1 MSTIKYELIF
11 FVLTTKIFAMKK
23 RKEELL
29 KNKEKLPSKSIL
41 RSNDFVAKKDIDALV
56 ANLDPWKQDFL
67 TDWIASGSVST
78 ASLNFNAVDVAVALK
93 VDKKFNTA
101 YNKVRKILD
110 RVELMKLEEVSE
122 SNALAPKNMVER
134 LFRLKSLDRD
144 RYADRGK
151 NVGANVQVNIAFG
164 DGVSGYTRNSANSAK
179 IEKKNKFTEIVGKV
193 D

>member
-1 MSTIKYELIF
+1 MLDNNSPT
-11 FVLTTKIFAMKK
+11 
-23 RKEELL
+23 
-29 KNKEKLPSKSIL
+29 
-41 RSNDFVAKKDIDALV
+41 KKDFNIITAD
-56 ANLDPWKQDFL
+56 LDPWKQDFL
-67 TDWIASGSVST
+67 TDWLASGSVST

-93 VDKKFNTA
+93 VDKKFNKS
-101 YNKVRKILD
+101 YNQIRKILD

-164 DGVSGYTRNSANSAK
+164 DGVSGYTRRT
-179 IEKKNKFTEIVGKV
+179 EKKKEKININNNIKDIVNNI
-193 D
+193 

>member
-1 MSTIKYELIF
+1 MVKKKKISKIPEKKASKPILLDNNSST
-11 FVLTTKIFAMKK
+11 
-23 RKEELL
+23 
-29 KNKEKLPSKSIL
+29 
-41 RSNDFVAKKDIDALV
+41 KKDFNIITAD
-56 ANLDPWKQDFL
+56 LDPWKQDFL
-67 TDWIASGSVST
+67 TDWLASGSVST

-93 VDKKFNTA
+93 VDKKFNKS
-101 YNKVRKILD
+101 YNQIRKILD

-164 DGVSGYTRNSANSAK
+164 DGVSGYTRRT
-179 IEKKNKFTEIVGKV
+179 EKKKEKININNNIKDIVNNI
-193 D
+193 

>member
-1 MSTIKYELIF
+1 MVKKK
-11 FVLTTKIFAMKK
+11 KISKIPEKK
-23 RKEELL
+23 ASKPILL
-29 KNKEKLPSKSIL
+29 DNNTPT
-41 RSNDFVAKKDIDALV
+41 KKDFNIITAD
-56 ANLDPWKQDFL
+56 LDPWKQDFL
-67 TDWIASGSVST
+67 TDWLASGSVST

-93 VDKKFNTA
+93 VDKKFNKS
-101 YNKVRKILD
+101 YNQIRKILD

-164 DGVSGYTRNSANSAK
+164 DGVSGYTRRT
-179 IEKKNKFTEIVGKV
+179 EKKKEKININNNIKDIVNNI
-193 D
+193 

>member
-1 MSTIKYELIF
+1 MVKKKKISKIPEKKASKPIL
-11 FVLTTKIFAMKK
+11 LDNNSPPTK
-23 RKEELL
+23 
-29 KNKEKLPSKSIL
+29 
-41 RSNDFVAKKDIDALV
+41 DFNIITAD
-56 ANLDPWKQDFL
+56 LDPWKQDFL
-67 TDWIASGSVST
+67 TDWLASGSVST

-93 VDKKFNTA
+93 VDKKFNKS
-101 YNKVRKILD
+101 YNQIRKILD

-164 DGVSGYTRNSANSAK
+164 DGVSGYTRRT
-179 IEKKNKFTEIVGKV
+179 EKKKEKININNNIKDIVNNI
-193 D
+193 

>member
-1 MSTIKYELIF
+1 MVKKKKFS
-11 FVLTTKIFAMKK
+11 KIPEKK
-23 RKEELL
+23 ASKPILL
-29 KNKEKLPSKSIL
+29 DNNSPT
-41 RSNDFVAKKDIDALV
+41 KKDFNIITAD
-56 ANLDPWKQDFL
+56 LDPWKQDFL
-67 TDWIASGSVST
+67 TDWLASGSVST

-93 VDKKFNTA
+93 VDKKFNKS
-101 YNKVRKILD
+101 YNQIRKILD

-164 DGVSGYTRNSANSAK
+164 DGVSGYTRRT
-179 IEKKNKFTEIVGKV
+179 EKKKEKININNNIKDIVNNI
-193 D
+193 

>member
-1 MSTIKYELIF
+1 MVKKK
-11 FVLTTKIFAMKK
+11 KISKIPEKK
-23 RKEELL
+23 ASKPILL
-29 KNKEKLPSKSIL
+29 DNNSPT
-41 RSNDFVAKKDIDALV
+41 KKDFNIITAD
-56 ANLDPWKQDFL
+56 LDPWKQDFL
-67 TDWIASGSVST
+67 TDWLASGSVST

-93 VDKKFNTA
+93 VEKKFNKS
-101 YNKVRKILD
+101 YNQIRKILD

-164 DGVSGYTRNSANSAK
+164 DGVSGYTRRT
-179 IEKKNKFTEIVGKV
+179 EKKKEKININNNIKDIVNNI
-193 D
+193 

>member
-1 MSTIKYELIF
+1 MVKKK
-11 FVLTTKIFAMKK
+11 KISKIPEKK
-23 RKEELL
+23 ASKPILL
-29 KNKEKLPSKSIL
+29 DNNSPT
-41 RSNDFVAKKDIDALV
+41 KKDFNIITAD
-56 ANLDPWKQDFL
+56 LDPWKQDFL
-67 TDWIASGSVST
+67 TDWLASGSVST

-93 VDKKFNTA
+93 VDKKFNKS
-101 YNKVRKILD
+101 YNQIRKILD

-164 DGVSGYTRNSANSAK
+164 DGVSGYTRRT
-179 IEKKNKFTEIVGKV
+179 EKKKEKININNNNKDIVNNI
-193 D
+193 